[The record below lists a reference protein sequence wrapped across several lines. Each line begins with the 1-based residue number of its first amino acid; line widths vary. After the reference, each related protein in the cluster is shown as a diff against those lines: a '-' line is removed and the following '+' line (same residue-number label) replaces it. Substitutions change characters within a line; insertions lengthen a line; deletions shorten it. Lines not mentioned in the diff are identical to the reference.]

1 MDFLAVLPLLVRV
14 SFLCVRGCLRRLGPL
29 LLELLKA
36 NNKLVITAL
45 QLTALAG
52 LSCVTRA
59 NLRSWCSLRLEL
71 LRKLVPHAERAN
83 TACFLEEVIKY
94 IESLKARTMELE
106 SLLEAATGKPAPKP
120 SRPGLSAAASLLPSR
135 NPSEAHGQLQGD
147 GDQSPGLSAH
157 GLAAAPAPAQQPTQS
172 APSAPAPAPSSP
184 HPHGHQPLGTSAGSV
199 SLSLSKQGQ
208 GASSGL
214 HGSQHHQQQQL
225 VASLQQQQQQGSG
238 NNGSNG
244 LPLSLL
250 QLQQASG
257 QQQLREL
264 QLGQS
269 STMQQHAA
277 MLQQVQAQAQQGS
290 LSLSGLGHHGTQ
302 LSLSG
307 LGGGALTLPS
317 GGSLTLAQLMQQ
329 QQQQHPQ
336 HHQSSQHQQVS
347 QHLDL
352 QSLQVM
358 QQALQQQHQ
367 QQGRAALASA
377 NGNGATNSSGAGS
390 VFQPSNNKAFLTF
403 NEDLY
408 NMKPD
413 ILTANAARSLQGLA
427 SATPSTSLQ
436 LTTTQLPADSNAN
449 TVGGGGD
456 TSRRGMPG
464 SPNTS
469 EESGVPLKKRK
480 VLMLT

>member
-1 MDFLAVLPLLVRV
+1 M
-14 SFLCVRGCLRRLGPL
+14 
-29 LLELLKA
+29 
-36 NNKLVITAL
+36 
-45 QLTALAG
+45 
-52 LSCVTRA
+52 
-59 NLRSWCSLRLEL
+59 CSLRLEL

-106 SLLEAATGKPAPKP
+106 TLLEAATGKPAPKP

-135 NPSEAHGQLQGD
+135 NPSEAQGD
-147 GDQSPGLSAH
+147 GDQSPGLSTH

-184 HPHGHQPLGTSAGSV
+184 HGQQPLGTSAGSV

-208 GASSGL
+208 VASSGL
-214 HGSQHHQQQQL
+214 HGSQQQQQL
-225 VASLQQQQQQGSG
+225 VASLQQQQGSG
-238 NNGSNG
+238 NNGSNP

-277 MLQQVQAQAQQGS
+277 MLQQVQAQAQAQQGS

-307 LGGGALTLPS
+307 LGSGSLTLPS
-317 GGSLTLAQLMQQ
+317 GSSLSLALM

-367 QQGRAALASA
+367 GRASLANA
-377 NGNGATNSSGAGS
+377 GATNSSGTGS

-408 NMKPD
+408 NIKPD

-449 TVGGGGD
+449 TVGGD